1 VRVLIIHQHFN
12 TPDTGGPLRSYYLA
26 KALLE
31 NGIQPIVITAHLE
44 KAKKIQNIEGI
55 EVHYLP
61 VAYENRFGFYQ
72 RGWSFTKF
80 ILATVREAG
89 KLSSIDLCY
98 AISTPL
104 TTGVAAQI
112 IKRRFKIPYVFE
124 VGDLWPDAPVQLQFV
139 RNKVLAAALYRLEKS
154 IYKNANSIVALSV
167 PIKNAIEQKAQRQRV
182 HVIPNMSDITF
193 YEPEEKKEHLVHKF
207 NVSGK
212 FVVSYIGAIGIAN
225 GLEYYIDCAR
235 VCQQANLPVHF
246 FLCGDGALKSFIQSA
261 VINLGLKNITI
272 YPFQNREGVRE
283 LLSVTDTTFV
293 CYKPFPILETGSPNK
308 YFDGL
313 AAGKL
318 ILINFN
324 GWIKE
329 EIEREQCG
337 VSIDSRNP
345 ADIIKKITPFISNI
359 DLLEQHKRSSRNLA
373 CKKYAREILGKEYA
387 DLINNEIRSLKK
399 LDH

>member
-12 TPDTGGPLRSYYLA
+12 TPEQGGPLRSYYLA
-26 KALLE
+26 KALIE
-31 NGIQPIVITAHLE
+31 NGIQPIVITAHQE
-44 KAKKIQNIEGI
+44 KAKKIQNIEGT

-80 ILATVREAG
+80 ILATVREAAVIPN
-89 KLSSIDLCY
+89 IDLCY

-112 IKRRFKIPYVFE
+112 IKRRYKIPYVFE

-139 RNKVLAAALYRLEKS
+139 KNKVLAAALYRLEKS

-167 PIKNAIEQKAQRQRV
+167 PIKKAIEKKAPRQQVRV
-182 HVIPNMSDITF
+182 VPNISDVDF
-193 YEPEEKKEHLVHKF
+193 FKPEAKKEHLIQKF
-207 NVSGK
+207 NVAGK

-225 GLEYYIDCAR
+225 GLEYYVDCAR
-235 VCQQANLPVHF
+235 ACQQANLPVQF
-246 FLCGDGALKSFIQSA
+246 FICGDGALKSSIQSA
-261 VINLGLKNITI
+261 IMNLGLKNITI
-272 YPFQNREGVRE
+272 YPFQNRDGVRD
-283 LLSVTDTTFV
+283 LLSVTDATFV

-329 EIEREQCG
+329 EIESEQCG
-337 VSIDSRNP
+337 VSIDSGNP
-345 ADIIKKITPFISNI
+345 ADIIKKLTPFISNV
-359 DLLEQHKRSSRNLA
+359 DMLEKHKRASRNLA
-373 CKKYAREILGKEYA
+373 CKKYARKILGKEFA
-387 DLINNEIRSLKK
+387 DLITNEIRSL
-399 LDH
+399 DR